1 MSSDA
6 DKRIAA
12 LSPEKRALLLK
23 QLRQQQQQ
31 QGARPARAPAI
42 ARRPRDGSPL
52 PLSFAQQRLWFLD
65 QLEPDSAL
73 YNIPLA
79 IELKGELKL
88 EALEQAF
95 TALQERH
102 ESLRTTFRTVEG
114 TPVQVIAPPS
124 PVTLEVAD
132 LRGVAGPERQ
142 DELSRRVREE
152 SLRPFHL
159 GRGPLVRASL
169 VRTGDEEHV
178 LLVTMHHAIS
188 DGWSMGVVIR
198 ELASLYDAYL
208 HGRPSPL
215 PPLELQY
222 PDYAAWQ
229 REWLQGET
237 LKAQLDWWKQQLEGA
252 PDVIA
257 LPTDRPRPAIQSSR
271 GAKHF
276 VQLPRA
282 VSEALKAL
290 GQKEGATPFMTLLAA
305 WQVLLAR
312 YTGQDDISVG
322 TPIAGRN
329 RAELE
334 GLIGFFINTLVLRA
348 KVKAGMTFRQVL
360 AHVREQALGAYAHQ
374 EVPFEKLVDLLQP
387 VRTLS
392 HSPLFQVMF
401 SLQNAPVSELVLP
414 DVALRTL
421 RVEAQTTKFELTLSL
436 SDTAEGFSGSIEYN
450 TDLFDAGTVERM
462 AGHLEVLLEAI
473 AKNPDTKVAQLPLLT
488 EAERRQQVLGWNA
501 TRTAFPREKCVHTLV
516 TEQVER
522 TPDAVALDFGGEQRT
537 FRQVEARANQ
547 LAQRLVKQGVKRGSR
562 VGLCVERG
570 VGMVEGMLG
579 ILKAGGAYVP
589 LDAGYPRERLAFMV
603 EDAGVEVLVT
613 QASQRGA
620 LPEGRYQVVVL
631 DDGALDAEPMQ
642 APENQV
648 DATDPAYVI
657 YTSGSTGRPKGVWVP
672 HRAIVRL
679 LVETNFIQLTAEDRI
694 AQVSNAS
701 FDAATFEI
709 WGVLLHGGRLVGVAK
724 DVALSPA
731 AFAAYLRDERIS
743 TLFVTSALFNQ
754 LVAQSAETF
763 QTVRQLHVGGDAVD
777 PGAARAV
784 LARGAPG
791 KFVNAY
797 GPTESTTFA
806 AWHHVK
812 EVAEGATAVP
822 IGRPLSN
829 TELYVLDAELQP
841 VPVGVLGELY
851 IGGDGLALGYLGRPE
866 LTAEKFVP
874 HPFRTEAGARLYRT
888 GDQVKQLPDGSVVFL
903 GRLDSQVKV
912 RGFRIELGEVES
924 ALGQCKGV
932 AENTVI
938 AREDSPGIKRLVAY
952 VGAPEA
958 MRPTVDALRAEL
970 KTRLP
975 EYMVPAAF
983 VMLESLPLTP
993 NGKVDRK
1000 ALPAPQGDRQDSGKA
1015 YVAPR
1020 TPEEEKLAA
1029 IWASVLG
1036 LEKVG
1041 IHDNFFALGGDSI
1054 ISIQI
1059 ISRANQAGL
1068 RLMAKQLFQHQTVAE
1083 LAQVA
1088 TAALASQAE
1097 QGVVRGPVPLTPIQ
1111 HWFFERDIPQ
1121 PHHFNQ
1127 AVMIEARQRV
1137 DAGLLE
1143 KALARLVE
1151 HHDALRLRYVRGE
1164 AGWTQENAGLE
1175 QPVSLRRLDVSAHAG
1190 DEEAQRRAIQAAA
1203 TDLHKSLRL
1212 DEGLLLRA
1220 LLVERGA
1227 GHTERLLL
1235 VVHHL
1240 AVDGVSWRVL
1250 LEDLNTA
1257 YTQLRRGVP
1266 VSLPSKTTSFQEW
1279 ARKLEAHAR
1288 GPAMASELAFW
1299 LEGARE
1305 VKPLPVDH
1313 QGLNTLASA
1322 NSVRAVLET
1331 EETRALLQEVPTAYR
1346 AHINDV
1352 LLAALTQALAG
1363 WTGER
1368 RARIHLEGH
1377 GREELFADADISRT
1391 VGWFTSVYP
1400 VLLEVPE
1407 GGTPG
1412 DGLRAVRDTL
1422 RRLPNK
1428 GLGYGLVRYL
1438 RDADDAAK
1446 LKAVPAA
1453 QVAFNYLGQFDAMA
1467 AGESMFGLAKEPAGP
1482 GQGEGGLRT
1491 ALLEVN
1497 GLVING
1503 RLELSWTYSEA
1514 VHARA
1519 TVEALAESFL
1529 KSLRTL
1535 IANRETQDARRY
1547 TPADFPLARLD
1558 VPGLAKLHAASPDLD
1573 DVYPLSPLQQG
1584 MLFHALL
1591 EPTSGMYCE
1600 QMAWSFH
1607 GTVNLPVMRRAWE
1620 LLVER
1625 NAILRTSFVWDGLSE
1640 PLQVVHASAELPW
1653 RELDWRGLSQ
1663 AEQQD
1668 LFQQYLADDRARG
1681 HDVTRAPLMRLT
1693 VVRMDDHVLRCLWSI
1708 HHLLLD
1714 GWSMSLLIQELFS
1727 LYRAL
1732 DQGQSVPR
1740 ERAVPYREFIAWL
1753 QRQDGTRLEAFWK
1766 RELAGIHAPT
1776 PLPGDERAALARTQH
1791 QDHAEKSIRLSA
1803 ASTTAVDAFVKR
1815 HQLTLNTLVQAAWA
1829 LVLARH
1835 SGEQDVV
1842 LGATVS
1848 GRPSDLPG
1856 VERMTGLFINTLPV
1870 RVRVPAQE
1878 QIVPW
1883 LRQLQAQQLELRQYE
1898 HSPLVRVQGYSQVP
1912 RGTPLFQSLFVFE
1925 NYPIDST
1932 LSQRASVLE
1941 VRDVQ
1946 GSERSNFPLTAS
1958 SSPSRELLL
1967 KLAYDT
1973 PRFEAEGIGRLLEQW
1988 RRAVEGL
1995 VAGETGRLW
2004 EVGVL
2009 SAEEKQRVLVE
2020 WNQTASDYPREASIV
2035 DVFASQVARRPD
2047 AVALEAGE
2055 EQLTYAQLDA
2065 KANQLAHLL
2074 KAHGVGPESRVALC
2088 LERGVELVVALVAI
2102 LKAGGAYVPLEADYP
2117 RERLAYML
2125 KEAGARVLVTTRTLG
2140 ERLPTDGLDVV
2151 RLEEAREELARQPKH
2166 APASGVGSR
2175 NVAYVDF
2182 TSGSTG
2188 KPKGVCTEHGG
2199 VLRTVLK
2206 ANYARWTKE
2215 DTFLLLAPV
2224 SFDAST
2230 LEVWGPL
2237 LSGAKLVVYPP
2248 VPVGDVK
2255 ELEGVLKRH
2264 GVTVLH
2270 LTAGLFT
2277 QMVDGN
2283 LEGLRGVKQLLTG
2296 GDVVSAP
2303 HVKRAL
2309 ETLGVTV
2316 TACYGPTEGTL
2327 FTSCHRMETVEDVG
2341 TVVPIG
2347 RPIGDTQVYVLDG
2360 QWQPVPVGVVGEL
2373 YAAGDGLARG
2383 YLGQPGLTAQAF
2395 LPNPYGPAGSRMY
2408 RTGDLARWRADGVL
2422 EFQGRADTQV
2432 KVRGFRVE
2440 LGEVEAAL
2448 AQCEGVRECV
2458 VVAKGQ
2464 GAGTKRL
2471 VAYVAGEGLDVA

>member
-1 MSSDA
+1 M
-6 DKRIAA
+6 
-12 LSPEKRALLLK
+12 
-23 QLRQQQQQ
+23 
-31 QGARPARAPAI
+31 
-42 ARRPRDGSPL
+42 
-52 PLSFAQQRLWFLD
+52 
-65 QLEPDSAL
+65 
-73 YNIPLA
+73 
-79 IELKGELKL
+79 
-88 EALEQAF
+88 
-95 TALQERH
+95 
-102 ESLRTTFRTVEG
+102 
-114 TPVQVIAPPS
+114 
-124 PVTLEVAD
+124 
-132 LRGVAGPERQ
+132 
-142 DELSRRVREE
+142 
-152 SLRPFHL
+152 
-159 GRGPLVRASL
+159 
-169 VRTGDEEHV
+169 
-178 LLVTMHHAIS
+178 
-188 DGWSMGVVIR
+188 
-198 ELASLYDAYL
+198 
-208 HGRPSPL
+208 
-215 PPLELQY
+215 
-222 PDYAAWQ
+222 
-229 REWLQGET
+229 
-237 LKAQLDWWKQQLEGA
+237 
-252 PDVIA
+252 
-257 LPTDRPRPAIQSSR
+257 
-271 GAKHF
+271 
-276 VQLPRA
+276 
-282 VSEALKAL
+282 
-290 GQKEGATPFMTLLAA
+290 
-305 WQVLLAR
+305 
-312 YTGQDDISVG
+312 
-322 TPIAGRN
+322 
-329 RAELE
+329 
-334 GLIGFFINTLVLRA
+334 
-348 KVKAGMTFRQVL
+348 
-360 AHVREQALGAYAHQ
+360 
-374 EVPFEKLVDLLQP
+374 
-387 VRTLS
+387 
-392 HSPLFQVMF
+392 
-401 SLQNAPVSELVLP
+401 
-414 DVALRTL
+414 
-421 RVEAQTTKFELTLSL
+421 
-436 SDTAEGFSGSIEYN
+436 
-450 TDLFDAGTVERM
+450 
-462 AGHLEVLLEAI
+462 
-473 AKNPDTKVAQLPLLT
+473 
-488 EAERRQQVLGWNA
+488 
-501 TRTAFPREKCVHTLV
+501 
-516 TEQVER
+516 
-522 TPDAVALDFGGEQRT
+522 
-537 FRQVEARANQ
+537 
-547 LAQRLVKQGVKRGSR
+547 
-562 VGLCVERG
+562 
-570 VGMVEGMLG
+570 
-579 ILKAGGAYVP
+579 
-589 LDAGYPRERLAFMV
+589 
-603 EDAGVEVLVT
+603 
-613 QASQRGA
+613 
-620 LPEGRYQVVVL
+620 
-631 DDGALDAEPMQ
+631 
-642 APENQV
+642 
-648 DATDPAYVI
+648 
-657 YTSGSTGRPKGVWVP
+657 
-672 HRAIVRL
+672 
-679 LVETNFIQLTAEDRI
+679 
-694 AQVSNAS
+694 
-701 FDAATFEI
+701 
-709 WGVLLHGGRLVGVAK
+709 
-724 DVALSPA
+724 
-731 AFAAYLRDERIS
+731 
-743 TLFVTSALFNQ
+743 TSALFNQ

-874 HPFRTEAGARLYRT
+874 HPFSMEPGARLYRT

-903 GRLDSQVKV
+903 ARLDSQVKV

-958 MRPTVDALRAEL
+958 TRPTVDALRAEL

-1000 ALPAPQGDRQDSGKA
+1000 ALPALQGDRQDSGKA

-1121 PHHFNQ
+1121 AHHFNQ

-1446 LKAVPAA
+1446 LKAVPSA

-1558 VPGLAKLHAASPDLD
+1558 VPGLAKLHAASPDLE

-1732 DQGQSVPR
+1732 DQGQAVPR

-1776 PLPGDERAALARTQH
+1776 PLPADERAALARTQT

-1925 NYPIDST
+1925 NY
-1932 LSQRASVLE
+1932 
-1941 VRDVQ
+1941 
-1946 GSERSNFPLTAS
+1946 
-1958 SSPSRELLL
+1958 
-1967 KLAYDT
+1967 
-1973 PRFEAEGIGRLLEQW
+1973 
-1988 RRAVEGL
+1988 
-1995 VAGETGRLW
+1995 
-2004 EVGVL
+2004 
-2009 SAEEKQRVLVE
+2009 
-2020 WNQTASDYPREASIV
+2020 
-2035 DVFASQVARRPD
+2035 
-2047 AVALEAGE
+2047 
-2055 EQLTYAQLDA
+2055 
-2065 KANQLAHLL
+2065 
-2074 KAHGVGPESRVALC
+2074 
-2088 LERGVELVVALVAI
+2088 
-2102 LKAGGAYVPLEADYP
+2102 
-2117 RERLAYML
+2117 
-2125 KEAGARVLVTTRTLG
+2125 
-2140 ERLPTDGLDVV
+2140 
-2151 RLEEAREELARQPKH
+2151 
-2166 APASGVGSR
+2166 
-2175 NVAYVDF
+2175 
-2182 TSGSTG
+2182 
-2188 KPKGVCTEHGG
+2188 
-2199 VLRTVLK
+2199 
-2206 ANYARWTKE
+2206 
-2215 DTFLLLAPV
+2215 
-2224 SFDAST
+2224 
-2230 LEVWGPL
+2230 
-2237 LSGAKLVVYPP
+2237 
-2248 VPVGDVK
+2248 
-2255 ELEGVLKRH
+2255 
-2264 GVTVLH
+2264 
-2270 LTAGLFT
+2270 
-2277 QMVDGN
+2277 
-2283 LEGLRGVKQLLTG
+2283 
-2296 GDVVSAP
+2296 
-2303 HVKRAL
+2303 
-2309 ETLGVTV
+2309 
-2316 TACYGPTEGTL
+2316 
-2327 FTSCHRMETVEDVG
+2327 
-2341 TVVPIG
+2341 
-2347 RPIGDTQVYVLDG
+2347 
-2360 QWQPVPVGVVGEL
+2360 
-2373 YAAGDGLARG
+2373 
-2383 YLGQPGLTAQAF
+2383 
-2395 LPNPYGPAGSRMY
+2395 
-2408 RTGDLARWRADGVL
+2408 
-2422 EFQGRADTQV
+2422 
-2432 KVRGFRVE
+2432 
-2440 LGEVEAAL
+2440 
-2448 AQCEGVRECV
+2448 
-2458 VVAKGQ
+2458 
-2464 GAGTKRL
+2464 
-2471 VAYVAGEGLDVA
+2471 